1 MTYTN
6 RTQRRTENAADR
18 IDSARRQALV
28 NAIGVL
34 NKSHETSA
42 AEILREIL
50 NKDRDQREGGT
61 SR

>member
-6 RTQRRTENAADR
+6 RTQRRTEAATERLDL
-18 IDSARRQALV
+18 ARRQALV

-34 NKSHETSA
+34 NRNRETSA

-50 NKDRDQREGGT
+50 NKDRDQEVTR
-61 SR
+61 